1 MARRRRSTRRAGTC
15 SERGRARPCAGV
27 RSGGGRRPSQGHLTE
42 GVNRVRHAVDR
53 PTADLAAEHQGRP
66 QAKVLV
72 SEPSCPVRDVRG
84 VRNRSLLVCVRV
96 GRTFLYAPYVPHGAR
111 RLTDQDFRL
120 WPALVFRCEVCGWPV
135 RAQARAG
142 ADGLRGHPMTAPD
155 ADRAG
160 ARRALLDV
168 LDAHTQAGRAIPCR
182 VWPLAG
188 WTSEDVEEQALAAR
202 LCPPCPALGSC
213 GEYGDAFPLEFGVYS
228 AKTNHERRPTLG
240 RPRKTTEAAEERE
253 AS

>member
-1 MARRRRSTRRAGTC
+1 
-15 SERGRARPCAGV
+15 
-27 RSGGGRRPSQGHLTE
+27 
-42 GVNRVRHAVDR
+42 
-53 PTADLAAEHQGRP
+53 
-66 QAKVLV
+66 
-72 SEPSCPVRDVRG
+72 
-84 VRNRSLLVCVRV
+84 
-96 GRTFLYAPYVPHGAR
+96 
-111 RLTDQDFRL
+111 
-120 WPALVFRCEVCGWPV
+120 
-135 RAQARAG
+135 
-142 ADGLRGHPMTAPD
+142 MTAAG

-202 LCPPCPALGSC
+202 LCPGCPAQLDGRA
-213 GEYGDAFPLEFGVYS
+213 YGDAFPLEFGVYS

-240 RPRKTTEAAEERE
+240 RPRKATETTEERE